1 MVCTKIS
8 SIFITVDKKIDSKY
22 NHVCFRLGEQS
33 IHRFNWHVALTNR
46 NVELDYLRCMARQI
60 LPILLPASCHQCK
73 TFHLLSRELLAGWIL
88 LPLSDA
94 AADPSVLNTLLHYL
108 LSTKQGA
115 RDDGYE
121 KRDTGNANPGGK
133 TVVSPLHDQH
143 QKGNENQNEKEEGAL
158 ETDEAKV
165 VEDHKLDPNSKDV
178 MPTESYLS
186 QAESSS
192 DRVKFLETFVPKTE
206 DKSDLWHPSL
216 ETILKNQSLLF
227 AFMQFLKT
235 HLDINV
241 LQFCLDVEEFNSR
254 SVDDALFK
262 TKKK

>member
-108 LSTKQGA
+108 LSTEQGA

-143 QKGNENQNEKEEGAL
+143 QKGNENQNEKEEGV
-158 ETDEAKV
+158 EKDEAKV
-165 VEDHKLDPNSKDV
+165 VEDQKDV
-178 MPTESYLS
+178 SNLS
-186 QAESSS
+186 QAESCS

-227 AFMQFLKT
+227 AFMQFLRT

-262 TKKK
+262 TEKVIYILGNELS